1 MTESRSLSSGRTAVA
16 LLAAILFVWAIAP
29 AYCAPTEED
38 ISGATPARTGTASR
52 SLGRAR
58 VAPAQEVPDEAAE
71 GDEPVPPPAVV
82 SQPRT
87 TFPYTVR
94 SGDTPASIASLFGVP
109 LADLMR
115 ANRLRPENELM
126 IGQLLRVPNPFLAR
140 ERELSGEIDRLSA
153 EKQAADSRAEKA
165 QEGVSSLRAQVEDL
179 NNSNSHYGHDLR
191 MLPWW
196 RAATFLAASGAA
208 LMLAIMLAALFQWWM
223 LRSRFQAVA
232 EMNESLRR
240 LDYKYKSALAK
251 AELRF
256 QELYGRSRRGI
267 QEGQERPKT
276 AEEAEIE
283 QLNRRLKEVLEHH
296 LQRLDHPGV
305 RAGRARWRERL
316 ASVGAPI
323 EARSIRR

>member
-1 MTESRSLSSGRTAVA
+1 MTGRPSLSLGEITVA
-16 LLAAILFVWAIAP
+16 LLAAVFFLWAAVP
-29 AYCAPTEED
+29 AYSAPLEED
-38 ISGATPARTGTASR
+38 ISGASAARAGAPSR
-52 SLGRAR
+52 SIGRSR
-58 VAPAQEVPDEAAE
+58 IAPAE
-71 GDEPVPPPAVV
+71 DEPEQGAESDQPAPPPMVV
-82 SQPRT
+82 SQPRS
-87 TFPYTVR
+87 TFPYAVR
-94 SGDTPASIASLFGVP
+94 SGDSPATIASLFGIP

-115 ANRLRPENELM
+115 ANHLRPDSELM
-126 IGQLLRVPNPFLAR
+126 IGQLLRVPNPFVAR

-165 QEGVSSLRAQVEDL
+165 QDSVSSLRAQVEDL

-196 RAATFLAASGAA
+196 RVATFLAAAGAA
-208 LMLAIMLAALFQWWM
+208 LMFAIMLAALFQWWI

-240 LDYKYKSALAK
+240 LDFKYKSALAK

-256 QELYGRSRRGI
+256 QELYGRRRRGI
-267 QEGQERPKT
+267 QDGQERPKT

-296 LQRLDHPGV
+296 LQRLDRPGI
-305 RAGRARWRERL
+305 RAGKSRWRERL
-316 ASVGAPI
+316 ASVGSPI
-323 EARSIRR
+323 EARSMRR